1 MRNKTLPAS
10 CRPWRS
16 PEPFE
21 RGSRAASSLPACGSR
36 SCATSPPTMMSRSG
50 RWCARWEC
58 SSTAESWSPGREAG
72 PSSERAEVVTGP
84 VPANTTLTAAPGAP
98 GGRVMAARSRRLV
111 ALDVAPDP
119 VTARPSP
126 AGRRLLWLL
135 ATASAGPAR
144 RTARHERGSS
154 PAGPPRS
161 HVVGRR
167 RCHTDTC
174 ATKPSRLSS
183 ATSNTSGS
191 APPGPG
197 TVPRP
202 AGRAPAQPHRM
213 PCPARLRAALPLG
226 SPRHLATLLD
236 GHHRA
241 APDPLRRLRRGP
253 RPPGRGRHRRAGT
266 HPGRNAATSSGA
278 VDSDPAVRLTDDGFV
293 VRT

>member
-1 MRNKTLPAS
+1 MINKTLPAS

-21 RGSRAASSLPACGSR
+21 RGSRAASSLPARGSR

-58 SSTAESWSPGREAG
+58 SSTAESWSPGREVG

-161 HVVGRR
+161 HVAAGAGATPTPARR
-167 RCHTDTC
+167 SLHDSPPPPRTH
-174 ATKPSRLSS
+174 R
-183 ATSNTSGS
+183 GS
-191 APPGPG
+191 APPRPG

-213 PCPARLRAALPLG
+213 PGPARLRAALPLA
-226 SPRHLATLLD
+226 SPRHLATLLER
-236 GHHRA
+236 HHRA